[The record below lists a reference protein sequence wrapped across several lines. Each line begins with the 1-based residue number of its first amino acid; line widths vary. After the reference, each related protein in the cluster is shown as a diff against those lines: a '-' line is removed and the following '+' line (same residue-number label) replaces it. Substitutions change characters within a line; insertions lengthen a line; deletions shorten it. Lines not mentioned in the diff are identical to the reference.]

1 MVVNHTYK
9 IQNTIEFIYLVA
21 KTCVATPVRTAFF
34 WQRLWI
40 HEFRSGLTHHDDPN
54 LIRGHPTNSFHT
66 NTCSQILH
74 AQPSNRCKTTR
85 LSCPSSANFKK
96 HQLVKSIL
104 NILKQKTGFGE
115 FKCIFE
121 SFWEFEQHIN
131 QYCSHPPQYSHHSVG
146 TSSLDNC

>member
-54 LIRGHPTNSFHT
+54 LIRGHPTNSIHT

-96 HQLVKSIL
+96 HQLVKSANLQKIL
-104 NILKQKTGFGE
+104 NILKPKNW
-115 FKCIFE
+115 
-121 SFWEFEQHIN
+121 FWKIQMNFWKLLRI
-131 QYCSHPPQYSHHSVG
+131 
-146 TSSLDNC
+146 